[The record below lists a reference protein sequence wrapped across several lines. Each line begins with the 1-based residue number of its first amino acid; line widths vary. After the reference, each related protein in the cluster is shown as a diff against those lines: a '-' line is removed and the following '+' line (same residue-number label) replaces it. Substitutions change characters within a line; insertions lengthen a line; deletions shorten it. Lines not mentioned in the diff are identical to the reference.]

1 MQSIYKATYINRLPL
16 FQFRKLLIFKRLQA
30 KKYKE
35 VNLVA
40 ELKFCSSSP
49 PARPLAA
56 PRLLYIQTVISKAFS
71 VDSSDI
77 ENTDDWL
84 GCPTPLET
92 CRHQLALYENEFE
105 ELNLQLRQ
113 ARERIFKLVE
123 MNDQLS
129 AGKARLEAKF
139 EKSTAEVARLQSER
153 GELLGQVNSLLR
165 VSDQRD
171 HLFLENQRLLREA
184 RERQS

>member
-1 MQSIYKATYINRLPL
+1 LRLD
-16 FQFRKLLIFKRLQA
+16 
-30 KKYKE
+30 Y
-35 VNLVA
+35 
-40 ELKFCSSSP
+40 C
-49 PARPLAA
+49 
-56 PRLLYIQTVISKAFS
+56 ISKQYKQGAS
-71 VDSSDI
+71 VDPSDI

-123 MNDQLS
+123 MNDELS
-129 AGKARLEAKF
+129 DGKAKAEAGLK
-139 EKSTAEVARLQSER
+139 KSAAEISRLQSER

-171 HLFLENQRLLREA
+171 HLFRENQRLLSDARDRE
-184 RERQS
+184 S

>member
-1 MQSIYKATYINRLPL
+1 MNP
-16 FQFRKLLIFKRLQA
+16 
-30 KKYKE
+30 
-35 VNLVA
+35 
-40 ELKFCSSSP
+40 
-49 PARPLAA
+49 
-56 PRLLYIQTVISKAFS
+56 
-71 VDSSDI
+71 SDI

-92 CRHQLALYENEFE
+92 CQHQLAFYENEFE

-129 AGKARLEAKF
+129 AGKARLEAEF

-184 RERQS
+184 RDQKR